1 MQYPPAVPPKH
12 VAVDE
17 LRSLNIKLPDA
28 LTWHPQGNAEEEPT
42 AATVEFN
49 PILVAASSQ
58 ANFVAMMA
66 VPLIAEVQVSLVAN
80 VG

>member
-1 MQYPPAVPPKH
+1 MQYPPAVLPRH

-17 LRSLNIKLPDA
+17 LRSLNIKLPDE
-28 LTWHPQGNAEEEPT
+28 LTWHPQGIVEEERT
-42 AATVEFN
+42 AATVEVN

-58 ANFVAMMA
+58 DNFVSTMA
-66 VPLIAEVQVSLVAN
+66 VPLIAEVQVSLVAS